1 MNANSN
7 CYFMPIAYLIMTQS
21 PPTVSIDR
29 ILEQNRKSVLAWVKN
44 TLSAQTTVP
53 QDFNWLLLADV
64 SSAKARKGE
73 NNAGL
78 FDRTWAEVAT
88 AIYDRLAEAAEQKKP
103 GSGESVRISSM
114 MLRAGAIAKYGIV
127 PNDSVLDVNL
137 ILQWFWDNIKDSR
150 EDVEQKA
157 GNWQTLPIEE
167 IRELRQLKNRLKV
180 IAALASSDKYVLDE
194 ELKAWLLLRDKL
206 P

>member
-1 MNANSN
+1 
-7 CYFMPIAYLIMTQS
+7 MPIAYLIMTQS
-21 PPTVSIDR
+21 PTTISIDR
-29 ILEQNRKSVLAWVKN
+29 ILEQDAKSVLAWAKN
-44 TLSAQTTVP
+44 TLSSQTTAP

-73 NNAGL
+73 NNSGL

-137 ILQWFWDNIKDSR
+137 ILQWFWENIKDSR
-150 EDVEQKA
+150 QNVEQKA
-157 GNWQTLPIEE
+157 ANWKTLPIQE

-180 IAALASSDKYVLDE
+180 IAALANSDKYVLDE
-194 ELKAWLLLRDKL
+194 ELKAWLSLREKL

>member
-1 MNANSN
+1 
-7 CYFMPIAYLIMTQS
+7 MTQF
-21 PPTVSIDR
+21 PPKISIDR
-29 ILEQNRKSVLAWVKN
+29 LLEQNPESVLAWVKN
-44 TLSAQTTVP
+44 TFSAQTTAP

-114 MLRAGAIAKYGIV
+114 MLRAGAIAKYGII

-137 ILQWFWDNIKDSR
+137 ILQWFWDNIKESR

-157 GNWQTLPIEE
+157 ANWKTLAIEE

-180 IAALASSDKYVLDE
+180 IAALANSDKYVLDE
-194 ELKAWLLLRDKL
+194 ELKAWLSLPEKL

>member
-1 MNANSN
+1 
-7 CYFMPIAYLIMTQS
+7 MPIAYLIMTQS
-21 PPTVSIDR
+21 PPTISIDR
-29 ILEQNRKSVLAWVKN
+29 ILEQNPKSVLAWVKN

-64 SSAKARKGE
+64 SSESARKGE

-78 FDRTWAEVAT
+78 FDRPWAEVAT

-114 MLRAGAIAKYGIV
+114 MLRAGAIAKYGII

-150 EDVEQKA
+150 QNVEQKA
-157 GNWQTLPIEE
+157 ANWKTLPIAE

-180 IAALASSDKYVLDE
+180 IAALANSDKYVVGE
-194 ELKAWLLLRDKL
+194 ELKAWLSLPEKL

>member
-1 MNANSN
+1 
-7 CYFMPIAYLIMTQS
+7 MTQF
-21 PPTVSIDR
+21 PPKISIDR
-29 ILEQNRKSVLAWVKN
+29 LLEQNPESVLAWVKN
-44 TLSAQTTVP
+44 TFSAQTTAP

-88 AIYDRLAEAAEQKKP
+88 TIYDRLAEVAEQKKP
-103 GSGESVRISSM
+103 GSGESVKISSM

-157 GNWQTLPIEE
+157 ANWKTLPIEE
-167 IRELRQLKNRLKV
+167 IRELRQLKTRLKV
-180 IAALASSDKYVLDE
+180 IAALANSDKYVLDE
-194 ELKAWLLLRDKL
+194 ELKAWLSLPEKL

>member
-1 MNANSN
+1 MIFSQLDE
-7 CYFMPIAYLIMTQS
+7 YLNQEFS
-21 PPTVSIDR
+21 PESIDR
-29 ILEQNRKSVLAWVKN
+29 ILEQNPESALAWVKN
-44 TLSAQTTVP
+44 TLSPQTTAP
-53 QDFNWLLLADV
+53 QDFNWLLLADI

-78 FDRTWAEVAT
+78 FDRAWAEVAT

-157 GNWQTLPIEE
+157 ANWKTLPIEE

-180 IAALASSDKYVLDE
+180 ITALSKSDKYVLDE
-194 ELKAWLLLRDKL
+194 EIKTWLALREKL

>member
-1 MNANSN
+1 M
-7 CYFMPIAYLIMTQS
+7 
-21 PPTVSIDR
+21 
-29 ILEQNRKSVLAWVKN
+29 
-44 TLSAQTTVP
+44 
-53 QDFNWLLLADV
+53 LADV

-73 NNAGL
+73 NNGGL

-103 GSGESVRISSM
+103 GSGESLRISSM
-114 MLRAGAIAKYGIV
+114 MLRAGAIAKYGII

-137 ILQWFWDNIKDSR
+137 ILQWFWDNIKESR

-157 GNWQTLPIEE
+157 ANWKMLPIEE
-167 IRELRQLKNRLKV
+167 MRELRQLKNRLKV
-180 IAALASSDKYVLDE
+180 IAALASGDKYVLDE
-194 ELKAWLLLRDKL
+194 QLKAWLSLREKL

>member
-1 MNANSN
+1 
-7 CYFMPIAYLIMTQS
+7 MPIAYLIMTQS
-21 PPTVSIDR
+21 PPIISIDR
-29 ILEQNRKSVLAWVKN
+29 ILEQNPKSVLAWVKN

-64 SSAKARKGE
+64 SSESARKGE

-88 AIYDRLAEAAEQKKP
+88 ATYDRLAEAAEQKKP
-103 GSGESVRISSM
+103 GSSESLRISSM
-114 MLRAGAIAKYGIV
+114 MLRAGAIAKYGIIL
-127 PNDSVLDVNL
+127 NDSVLDVNL
-137 ILQWFWDNIKDSR
+137 ILQWFWDNIKESR

-157 GNWQTLPIEE
+157 ANWKTLPIQE

-180 IAALASSDKYVLDE
+180 IAALASGDKYVLDE
-194 ELKAWLLLRDKL
+194 ELKSWLLLREKL

>member
-1 MNANSN
+1 M
-7 CYFMPIAYLIMTQS
+7 
-21 PPTVSIDR
+21 
-29 ILEQNRKSVLAWVKN
+29 
-44 TLSAQTTVP
+44 SAQTTAP

-103 GSGESVRISSM
+103 GSGESVRI
-114 MLRAGAIAKYGIV
+114 
-127 PNDSVLDVNL
+127 VNL
-137 ILQWFWDNIKDSR
+137 ILQWFWDNIKESR

-157 GNWQTLPIEE
+157 ANWKTLAIEE

-180 IAALASSDKYVLDE
+180 IAALANSDKYVLDE
-194 ELKAWLLLRDKL
+194 ELKAWLSLPEKL

>member
-1 MNANSN
+1 
-7 CYFMPIAYLIMTQS
+7 MPIAYLIMTQS
-21 PPTVSIDR
+21 PPTISIDR
-29 ILEQNRKSVLAWVKN
+29 ILEQDAKSVLAWAKN
-44 TLSAQTTVP
+44 TLSAQTTAP

-64 SSAKARKGE
+64 SSESARKGE

-114 MLRAGAIAKYGIV
+114 MLRAGAIAKYGVIR
-127 PNDSVLDVNL
+127 NDSVLDVNL
-137 ILQWFWDNIKDSR
+137 ILQWFWDNIKESR
-150 EDVEQKA
+150 QDVEQKA
-157 GNWQTLPIEE
+157 ANWKTLPIQE

-194 ELKAWLLLRDKL
+194 ELKAWLSLREKL